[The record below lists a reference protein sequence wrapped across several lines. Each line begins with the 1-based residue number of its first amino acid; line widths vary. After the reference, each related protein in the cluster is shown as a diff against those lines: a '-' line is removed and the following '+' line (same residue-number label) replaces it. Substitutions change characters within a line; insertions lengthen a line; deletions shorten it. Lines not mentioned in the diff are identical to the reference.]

1 MRRSSQ
7 DAQTLSTLSGPVANL
22 LSMPLTPTPR
32 LALAATRIS
41 RRAFWRW
48 FGRLEHERLEFKRS
62 CANLQESVVAMAMN
76 AGGVIVVGIGDD
88 RVITGCVLDQ
98 EALDRIAFV
107 AHETGVPVRARELR
121 VGGTPVVTIA
131 VPRLTDRVVTTSDGR
146 ILRRLGSAN
155 QPLRGEAVA
164 RFVLGRCAPVP
175 ATRAAGP
182 DARRS
187 A

>member
-1 MRRSSQ
+1 
-7 DAQTLSTLSGPVANL
+7 
-22 LSMPLTPTPR
+22 
-32 LALAATRIS
+32 
-41 RRAFWRW
+41 
-48 FGRLEHERLEFKRS
+48 
-62 CANLQESVVAMAMN
+62 
-76 AGGVIVVGIGDD
+76 
-88 RVITGCVLDQ
+88 
-98 EALDRIAFV
+98 
-107 AHETGVPVRARELR
+107 
-121 VGGTPVVTIA
+121 VVTIA
-131 VPRLTDRVVTTSDGR
+131 VPRLADRVVTTSDGR